1 MRGEEGVRSV
11 YHGAAVSGPVR
22 KPHSQLRSFPLTNLR
37 TRQHQKVWEGA
48 ETEESAAFIFLKK
61 LFCFFGSLT
70 FISNDSK

>member
-1 MRGEEGVRSV
+1 MRGEEGVRSA

-48 ETEESAAFIFLKK
+48 EKRNQLPSFFSRNDFVFLVH
-61 LFCFFGSLT
+61 SL
-70 FISNDSK
+70 SS